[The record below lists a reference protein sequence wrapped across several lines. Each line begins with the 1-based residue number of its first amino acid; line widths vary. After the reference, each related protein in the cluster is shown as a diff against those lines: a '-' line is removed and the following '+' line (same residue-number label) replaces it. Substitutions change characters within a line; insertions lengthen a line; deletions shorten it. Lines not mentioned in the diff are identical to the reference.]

1 MSYTGTFAMQWPQKG
16 REMMNIRMSRPSE
29 ASDIIQIWKTS
40 VDATHDFLTA
50 HDRQAIEKEV
60 VGFFSETPVWVA
72 TNQEDQPLG
81 FMFLHDGHL
90 EALFVDASA
99 RGLGV
104 GKALIS
110 HALALHP
117 DLSVDVNEQ
126 NQQAVGFYQHMGF
139 EVSGRSE
146 RDNQGRAYPLLHL
159 SKVSVM

>member
-1 MSYTGTFAMQWPQKG
+1 MLK
-16 REMMNIRMSRPSE
+16 IRMSQPSE
-29 ASDIIQIWKTS
+29 APEIIQIWRNS

-50 HDRQAIEKEV
+50 HDRQEIEQEV
-60 VGFFSETPVWVA
+60 VGFFSQTPVWVA
-72 TNQEDQPLG
+72 TNEDDQPIG
-81 FMFLHDGHL
+81 FMFLHEGHL

-104 GKALIS
+104 GKQLIS

-139 EVSGRSE
+139 EVSGRS
-146 RDNQGRAYPLLHL
+146 DLDGQGRAYPLLHL
-159 SKVSVM
+159 KKAQAV

>member
-1 MSYTGTFAMQWPQKG
+1 MLK
-16 REMMNIRMSRPSE
+16 IRMSRPTE
-29 ASDIIQIWKTS
+29 APDIIKIWKRS

-50 HDRQAIEKEV
+50 HDRQEIEKEV
-60 VGFFSETPVWVA
+60 VGFFSEIPVWVA
-72 TNQEDQPLG
+72 TNQDDEPLG

-104 GKALIS
+104 GKRLIS
-110 HALALHP
+110 HALALHH

-139 EVSGRSE
+139 HVSGRSE
-146 RDNQGRAYPLLHL
+146 QDNQGRPYPLLHL
-159 SKVSVM
+159 NKAKGM

>member
-1 MSYTGTFAMQWPQKG
+1 MLK
-16 REMMNIRMSRPSE
+16 IRMSRPSE
-29 ASDIIQIWKTS
+29 APETIQIWRNS

-50 HDRQAIEKEV
+50 HDRQEIEKEV

-72 TNQEDQPLG
+72 TNQDDHPLG

-104 GKALIS
+104 GKQLIA

-126 NQQAVGFYQHMGF
+126 NQQAVGFYQHLGF
-139 EVSGRSE
+139 RVSGRSE
-146 RDNQGRAYPLLHL
+146 RDNQGRPYPLLHL
-159 SKVSVM
+159 SKAKEM

>member
-1 MSYTGTFAMQWPQKG
+1 MLK
-16 REMMNIRMSRPSE
+16 IRMSRLSE
-29 ASDIIQIWKTS
+29 ASEIIQIWRNA

-50 HDRQAIEKEV
+50 YDRQQIEHEV
-60 VGFFSETPVWVA
+60 ISFFSQTPVWVA
-72 TNQEDQPLG
+72 TNQEDRPLG

-104 GKALIS
+104 GKRLIS

-139 EVSGRSE
+139 NVSGRS
-146 RDNQGRAYPLLHL
+146 DLDSQGRPYPLLHL
-159 SKVSVM
+159 RKADGC

>member
-1 MSYTGTFAMQWPQKG
+1 MIK
-16 REMMNIRMSRPSE
+16 IRMSRPSE
-29 ASDIIQIWKTS
+29 AEDIIQIWKSS
-40 VDATHDFLTA
+40 VDATHDFLTT
-50 HDRQAIEKEV
+50 HDRQEIEKEV

-72 TNQEDQPLG
+72 TNDEDLPLG

-104 GKALIS
+104 GKLLIS

-139 EVSGRSE
+139 QVSGRSGQ
-146 RDNQGRAYPLLHL
+146 DSQGRPYPLLHL
-159 SKVSVM
+159 RKGNGV

>member
-1 MSYTGTFAMQWPQKG
+1 MLK
-16 REMMNIRMSRPSE
+16 IRTSRPSE
-29 ASDIIQIWKTS
+29 APDIIRIWKNS

-50 HDRQAIEKEV
+50 HDRQEIEKEV
-60 VGFFSETPVWVA
+60 VSFFSQTPVLVA

-81 FMFLHDGHL
+81 FMFLHEGHL

-104 GKALIS
+104 GKRLIS

-126 NQQAVGFYQHMGF
+126 NQQAVGFYLHMGF
-139 EVSGRSE
+139 QPSGRSE
-146 RDNQGRAYPLLHL
+146 RDNQGRPYPLLHL
-159 SKVSVM
+159 RKANAM